1 MSRAHNSAPS
11 LAAPK
16 PVVVCSF
23 VTEFEDHI
31 FVTTDAENFFFLHDL
46 IDTYISRQPEGSA
59 GVSGAGGRPRT
70 ADKTVRDP
78 TLTVAPGPQARARA
92 C

>member
-1 MSRAHNSAPS
+1 MFVRFSP
-11 LAAPK
+11 APK

-46 IDTYISRQPEGSA
+46 IDTYISRQPD
-59 GVSGAGGRPRT
+59 SGAGGSGRPRA
-70 ADKTVRDP
+70 ADKTVCSDF
-78 TLTVAPGPQARARA
+78 LPGIPFISL
-92 C
+92 